1 MGQLSA
7 LTFGRWGDL
16 TGGVEYAGKGNATAP
31 LQYLTEAM
39 HEQYARGFEDYLRT
53 GQAPSVQLQSAFNRF
68 RGWLVSIYNAI
79 RRRLG
84 RDILDVQYSREV
96 AETVDQ
102 LLASDTDIEL
112 VREQYDLKALY
123 DSAEEAGMTPKQF
136 ERYQLQVARAVEQS
150 KTRQLKKHLNEVERE
165 QKNSGSRKA
174 RLPAA
179 YALNWRKNRR
189 IKLSILLRK
198 KR

>member
-1 MGQLSA
+1 M
-7 LTFGRWGDL
+7 
-16 TGGVEYAGKGNATAP
+16 
-31 LQYLTEAM
+31 
-39 HEQYARGFEDYLRT
+39 
-53 GQAPSVQLQSAFNRF
+53 
-68 RGWLVSIYNAI
+68 
-79 RRRLG
+79 
-84 RDILDVQYSREV
+84 
-96 AETVDQ
+96 
-102 LLASDTDIEL
+102 LASDTDIEL

-165 QKNSGSRKA
+165 QKEFWKSKA
-174 RLPAA
+174 KRLLAA
-179 YALNWRKNRR
+179 YALNWRKSRR